1 MTANTN
7 QHFAEFQNSAPEAFV
22 QSQDKIL
29 ASDDIH
35 DHSQDKILA
44 SELDAPTDGTTF
56 ANGKKQEPHNPVG
69 ISDSEPV
76 TPRRKRICG
85 LPVTPICMIIV
96 LVVVILAILAIVLGV
111 VFGTRHSN
119 NKCKTACAFQHRE
132 YSSNN

>member
-1 MTANTN
+1 MAANTN

-29 ASDDIH
+29 AADDIH

-44 SELDAPTDGTTF
+44 SELDAPVHGTDVV
-56 ANGKKQEPHNPVG
+56 NGKQEPH
-69 ISDSEPV
+69 EPV
-76 TPRRKRICG
+76 ETSESQLITPRRKRICG

-96 LVVVILAILAIVLGV
+96 LVVIVVAILAIVLGI

-119 NKCKTACAFQHRE
+119 DNCKTACASQP
-132 YSSNN
+132 